1 MKHRPFFPTFST
13 DTSSHSSLQNSTSK
27 YKFLY
32 SIHTRERQET
42 RLYVVRSLAI
52 ASGKILEV
60 AAVVGELHPKSGG
73 GVFCVG
79 NAENG
84 QATSRDVGYATGN
97 KSNSVFQSNG
107 RSEARMVM
115 KTGGRYRRDNIPR
128 GRVSRSR
135 RCQRRQARPRR
146 RRIVAA
152 KPTAPRH
159 LSHSLVPRS
168 RSCVTRVPAC
178 VRAPRSTRGT
188 DLSARLS
195 DRSSGHYGTYRPSL
209 MVLIVIDR
217 WTLGSMFPSVF
228 SVCSVLK
235 GRDDLL

>member
-1 MKHRPFFPTFST
+1 M
-13 DTSSHSSLQNSTSK
+13 
-27 YKFLY
+27 
-32 SIHTRERQET
+32 
-42 RLYVVRSLAI
+42 
-52 ASGKILEV
+52 
-60 AAVVGELHPKSGG
+60 VGELHPKSGG

-84 QATSRDVGYATGN
+84 QATSRDVGYAAGN

-168 RSCVTRVPAC
+168 RSCVTRVPATAY
-178 VRAPRSTRGT
+178 VRLVRLEEPIFLLVFPIVLRAIMERI
-188 DLSARLS
+188 ARA
-195 DRSSGHYGTYRPSL
+195 
-209 MVLIVIDR
+209 
-217 WTLGSMFPSVF
+217 
-228 SVCSVLK
+228 
-235 GRDDLL
+235 